1 METIDKKI
9 LSEIRMSLG
18 KELAEALKTA
28 YRWLK
33 IDGEPCVAYAW
44 QTNYGGA
51 NMDIYEI
58 SYNGHA
64 VRADFYRYR
73 AFVQG
78 SWSNNMTEAMNRG
91 IQQILEDAPWHK
103 IEKID
108 KESWIRLYT
117 AKTTASSDSDSSSSS
132 REDTF
137 YDTHEAFGAF
147 GPCD

>member
-1 METIDKKI
+1 METIDKTI
-9 LSEIRMSLG
+9 LAEIRMILG
-18 KELAEALKTA
+18 KELVGALKTA
-28 YRWLK
+28 YRWLI

-64 VRADFYRYR
+64 VRSDIFRYR
-73 AFVQG
+73 AFIGG
-78 SWSNNMTEAMNRG
+78 SWSNNMTEAINRG
-91 IQQILEDAPWHK
+91 IQQILEDRPYYD

-108 KESWIRLYT
+108 KESWLCLYT
-117 AKTTASSDSDSSSSS
+117 AKTTTSDSSDDSSSS

-137 YDTHEAFGAF
+137 YDTHEAYGAF